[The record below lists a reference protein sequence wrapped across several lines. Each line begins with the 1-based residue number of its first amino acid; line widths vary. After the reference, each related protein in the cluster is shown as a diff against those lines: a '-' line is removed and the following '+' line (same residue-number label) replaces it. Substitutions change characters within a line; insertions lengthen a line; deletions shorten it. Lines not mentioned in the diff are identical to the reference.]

1 MTVDRPDTSG
11 ERVERFR
18 AATAGA
24 EIEEFLSAAV
34 LEFRGRLLFATSLGA
49 EDQVLTHLLS
59 RLAPEIFII
68 TLDTGRLPQETY
80 DLIDETRL
88 SLGVE
93 IEVLFPHTASV
104 ETLVRAHGVNLFYE
118 SIEKRKAC
126 CFARKVEP
134 LRRKLAGFDAW
145 MTGMRRDQSP
155 TRSEVERIEVDPANG
170 MVKLNPLVEWSR
182 ERVWSYLRAEGVPY
196 NRLHDRGFPSIGCLP
211 CTRAVA
217 PGEDERAGRWWWE
230 RPEQKECGI
239 HIVDGKVVRAG
250 VTEKQNG

>member
-1 MTVDRPDTSG
+1 MIAEQPHPIR

-24 EIEEFLSAAV
+24 EIEEFLPAAAAA
-34 LEFRGRLLFATSLGA
+34 FNGDLLFASSLGA

-59 RLAPEIFII
+59 RLAPEVPII

-80 DLIDETRL
+80 DLIDETRRR
-88 SLGVE
+88 LGVE
-93 IEVLFPHTASV
+93 IEVLFPHAASV
-104 ETLVRAHGVNLFYE
+104 EAMVRTHGVNLFYE
-118 SIEKRKAC
+118 SVEKRKAC

-134 LRRKLAGFDAW
+134 LKRKLAGFDAW

-155 TRSEVERIEVDPANG
+155 TRSGVERIEVDAVNG
-170 MVKLNPLVEWSR
+170 MVKLNPLVDWSR
-182 ERVWSYLRAEGVPY
+182 ERVWSYLRAEDVPY
-196 NRLHDRGFPSIGCLP
+196 SKLHDRGFPSIGCLP
-211 CTRAVA
+211 CTRAVG

-239 HIVDGKVVRAG
+239 HIVDGKAVRAG
-250 VTEKQNG
+250 EKLNG